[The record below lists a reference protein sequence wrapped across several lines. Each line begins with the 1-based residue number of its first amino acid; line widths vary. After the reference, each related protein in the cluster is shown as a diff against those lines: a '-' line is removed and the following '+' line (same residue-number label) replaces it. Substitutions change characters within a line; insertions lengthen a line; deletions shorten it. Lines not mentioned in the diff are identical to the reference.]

1 MLKKK
6 IKRQISPFGRFPQ
19 PFGNEVAEIAERMES
34 SAVADENGEQHW
46 LRKITDLPP
55 VFGRS

>member
-6 IKRQISPFGRFPQ
+6 VKRQISPFRRFPD
-19 PFGNEVAEIAERMES
+19 PFGNEVAEIAERMEI

-46 LRKITDLPP
+46 LRKTTDLPP
-55 VFGRS
+55 FFGRS

>member
-6 IKRQISPFGRFPQ
+6 IKRQISPFGRFPD
-19 PFGNEVAEIAERMES
+19 PFGNEVAETAERMES
-34 SAVADENGEQHW
+34 SAVADEHGEQHW